1 MEKKK
6 RCTQCKKKKEIT
18 EAIPVVD
25 LEFEIPPT
33 YNEIMDLYTTMS
45 NMKGVNPEE
54 YNRINPIYKK
64 LFQEDLLT
72 GCGSCGATQYRKL
85 KYFITEILKQQVD

>member
-33 YNEIMDLYTTMS
+33 YDEIMDLYNTMS
-45 NMKGVNPEE
+45 NMKGVTSEE
-54 YNRINPIYKK
+54 HSRINPIYKK
-64 LFQEDLLT
+64 IFQEDLLT

-85 KYFITEILKQQVD
+85 KHFITEILKQEVE